1 MLRVATLS
9 VAMLVVAMLSAAMLI
24 VDMLSAAMLSIII
37 LGVLPPYCARYGH
50 SNIFKKK
57 LLLLKIQEKMCINS
71 QDCSD

>member
-9 VAMLVVAMLSAAMLI
+9 VAMLIVAMLIVVMLSAAMLSAAML
-24 VDMLSAAMLSIII
+24 AIII
-37 LGVLPPYCARYGH
+37 PGVLPPYCARYGH